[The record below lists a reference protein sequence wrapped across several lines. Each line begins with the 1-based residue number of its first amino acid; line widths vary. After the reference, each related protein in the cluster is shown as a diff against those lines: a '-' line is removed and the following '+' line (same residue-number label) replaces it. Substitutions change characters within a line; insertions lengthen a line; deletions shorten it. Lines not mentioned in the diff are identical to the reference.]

1 MGWQSKASESPY
13 QNVSRRKRLA
23 ASRQQVSFQLSPAPD
38 KHLSAHPAV
47 QLRRLRQPFRM
58 PPHLALWQPPAARP
72 ALACPECLD
81 PFPLGQP
88 FSASLDGRDA
98 VEYDGS
104 AAPARAWGTSPPSLG
119 QEAAAGSGVART
131 ALAPSA
137 GGPLP

>member
-1 MGWQSKASESPY
+1 
-13 QNVSRRKRLA
+13 
-23 ASRQQVSFQLSPAPD
+23 
-38 KHLSAHPAV
+38 
-47 QLRRLRQPFRM
+47 M

-72 ALACPECLD
+72 ALACPECRD

-131 ALAPSA
+131 AIAPSA
-137 GGPLP
+137 VGPLPFPF